1 MVHPQRGF
9 TLVEVVVVVVLL
21 AILTAV
27 AVPSLSGTRAIDD
40 ARFVHEVRDALRYA
54 QRTAVAQRRNVC
66 VGFTST
72 TVSLSIAAVAG
83 GACGSGL
90 AGPGG
95 ESPLTVTAGNAGFS
109 SLPSNFSFDPLG
121 AASLGQTLM
130 LPGATIVV
138 DAVTGY
144 VR

>member
-1 MVHPQRGF
+1 MMHPQRGF

-54 QRTAVAQRRNVC
+54 QRMAVAQRRSVC
-66 VGFTST
+66 VAFTT
-72 TVSLSIAAVAG
+72 TSVTLTVAAVAG
-83 GACGSGL
+83 GACNNGL
-90 AGPGG
+90 SGPGG
-95 ESPLTVTAGNAGFS
+95 ESPLTVIAGNAGFEA
-109 SLPSNFSFDPLG
+109 LPSNFSFDALG
-121 AASLGQTLM
+121 AANLGQTLS